1 MWSAVIVASGHLS
14 PRLAELTEFLLA
26 ATMLVTPPLLRR
38 RRRLVTIIDRAQ
50 ENSEYVRRM
59 LKKKQPEF
67 AALLE
72 LPEREL
78 PYPPMPGHGFG
89 ESPAALPDGACR
101 WNKSGIS

>member
-78 PYPPMPGHGFG
+78 PYPYAGTRVRRVPSCVTRWCMPM
-89 ESPAALPDGACR
+89 E
-101 WNKSGIS
+101 